1 MRGLSGTKRSRA
13 GKNGVCGWWQRAL
26 GGKEGKVCG
35 EGTSERFCVSLTGF
49 SATPGKF
56 LPVLPRKNL
65 SNTWGKGAPFPS
77 FLGCCLSERLRHFVF
92 RKTGLKITAWSDKIF
107 AVFGE
112 LVLLW
117 DRQGNPGNPWSL
129 PFPGG
134 ARSEGCT
141 SSWGSQ
147 QTHSVLGHHPN
158 LVNEAGKEL
167 LNIPRL

>member
-1 MRGLSGTKRSRA
+1 MRGLSGPKRSRA

-107 AVFGE
+107 AVFWGTGASVGQTGKSWESLEPALSWRSTFRRMHQQLGLPANSFRAWAPPKPGE
-112 LVLLW
+112 
-117 DRQGNPGNPWSL
+117 
-129 PFPGG
+129 
-134 ARSEGCT
+134 
-141 SSWGSQ
+141 
-147 QTHSVLGHHPN
+147 
-158 LVNEAGKEL
+158 
-167 LNIPRL
+167 